1 MTDEQKKRKAERDR
15 AYRARKKAEAEA
27 ARNSPETA
35 RQAPIDP
42 APEQSTN
49 LDAKAQE
56 EAYNAFFKN
65 VADMSSFELM
75 QRRRSKYS

>member
-27 ARNSPETA
+27 ARNPQETD
-35 RQAPIDP
+35 RQAPIDT
-42 APEQSTN
+42 APDQSTS
-49 LDAKAQE
+49 LDAEAQE

-65 VADMSSFELM
+65 VADMTPFELM